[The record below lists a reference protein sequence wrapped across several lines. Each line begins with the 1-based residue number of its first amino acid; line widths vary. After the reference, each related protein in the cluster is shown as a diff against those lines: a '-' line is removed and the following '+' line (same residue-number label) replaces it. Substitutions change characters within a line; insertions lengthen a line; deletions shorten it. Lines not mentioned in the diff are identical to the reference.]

1 MKKEVFMAIKRNFY
15 GLDLEIRKKIMEI
28 LRSIQLQARIEESSL
43 A

>member
-15 GLDLEIRKKIMEI
+15 GLDLEIRKIMEI